1 MVNYLPQTATTTIT
15 VLTAE
20 VGTTLTIWAPAE
32 VIQGQPFLIEGQLK
46 RADTGA
52 LLAGEEISIS
62 YNGTH
67 LVTTP
72 TRSIEGTI
80 KYQAAVQIDEVGL
93 FTLTASFAGS
103 TRPGLVLGPSKAPR
117 GVGVSL
123 LPAQVILALLAASLG
138 LGLVV
143 ASRT

>member
-80 KYQAAVQIDEVGL
+80 KYQAAVQIDEVGS

-103 TRPGLVLGPSKAPR
+103 TRPGLFLGPSQAPR

-123 LPAQVILALLAASLG
+123 LTAQVILALLAASVG